1 MTIPTFVL
9 LESELIEPILSRPT
23 IFVAPP
29 IDVYWPVNYKTKVPL
44 TPAMNLVQAGPPP
57 LPITGI
63 VYPRPVS
70 VFTDTD

>member
-1 MTIPTFVL
+1 MTTPTFVL
-9 LESELIEPILSRPT
+9 LESEFIELILSRPT
-23 IFVAPP
+23 RFVAPP
-29 IDVYWPVNYKTKVPL
+29 IDVYRTVSYKTKVPL
-44 TPAMNLVQAGPPP
+44 TPAMNLVRTGPPP